1 MNDLRHD
8 PALFCTV
15 SSYTVT
21 DRYGTY
27 SVTDVRSAN
36 LDYLSAEMDRLNDES
51 ARIAARRRQISEQMA
66 ARNG

>member
-8 PALFCTV
+8 PTV
-15 SSYTVT
+15 STYTVT

-36 LDYLSAEMDRLNDES
+36 LDYLSAELDRLNAES
-51 ARIAARRRQISEQMA
+51 ASIAARKRQISVQMQG

>member
-8 PALFCTV
+8 PAT
-15 SSYTVT
+15 STYTVT

-36 LDYLSAEMDRLNDES
+36 LDYLSAELDRLNDES
-51 ARIAARRRQISEQMA
+51 ARIAARKRQISVQMQG